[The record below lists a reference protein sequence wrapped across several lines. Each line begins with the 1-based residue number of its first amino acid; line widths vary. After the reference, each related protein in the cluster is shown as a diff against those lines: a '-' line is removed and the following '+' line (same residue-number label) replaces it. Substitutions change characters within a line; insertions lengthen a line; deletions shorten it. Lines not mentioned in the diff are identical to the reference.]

1 MERSYFFI
9 RGCVNHI
16 TGNKNLVKH
25 ATAFYK
31 QLFGPGK
38 RNPFDLDN
46 NLWPMEDSVTNLE
59 N

>member
-1 MERSYFFI
+1 
-9 RGCVNHI
+9 VNHI

-46 NLWPMEDSVTNLE
+46 NLWPMEDSVTNLQ